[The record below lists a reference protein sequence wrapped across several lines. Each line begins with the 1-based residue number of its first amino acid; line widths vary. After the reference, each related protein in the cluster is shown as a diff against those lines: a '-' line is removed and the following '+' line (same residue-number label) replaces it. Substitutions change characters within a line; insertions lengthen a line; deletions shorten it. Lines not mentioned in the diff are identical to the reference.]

1 MKLSIVGYR
10 EKKAIAMRI
19 LEKRKIAAAKKI

>member
-10 EKKAIAMRI
+10 EKKSHCDEDSR
-19 LEKRKIAAAKKI
+19 EEKIAAAKKI